1 LEIRPFRCGAGA
13 RSNGSV
19 AAVEAPIA
27 LPRIDLN
34 LPLATPAPWHH
45 SCGVFYGE
53 IRKAEPHPHRGARK
67 HLVAPSKQEQ
77 LMNTLTHDPLAD
89 LLRRVLFGTLV
100 LIALIALGIGLARA
114 GENARF
120 TGATQFVGDG
130 S

>member
-1 LEIRPFRCGAGA
+1 MRRVQRRE
-13 RSNGSV
+13 SQ
-19 AAVEAPIA
+19 
-27 LPRIDLN
+27 
-34 LPLATPAPWHH
+34 
-45 SCGVFYGE
+45 
-53 IRKAEPHPHRGARK
+53 PHRGARK
-67 HLVAPSKQEQ
+67 YLVAPSKQEQ

>member
-1 LEIRPFRCGAGA
+1 
-13 RSNGSV
+13 
-19 AAVEAPIA
+19 
-27 LPRIDLN
+27 
-34 LPLATPAPWHH
+34 
-45 SCGVFYGE
+45 
-53 IRKAEPHPHRGARK
+53 
-67 HLVAPSKQEQ
+67 
-77 LMNTLTHDPLAD
+77 MNTLTHDPLAD